1 MKFKGPEAFAPGLR
15 LSKNR
20 CPPHSHAGFQ
30 GLRRGGR
37 LCPPDEQ
44 PRILAA
50 LCRGRCRSQPFA
62 TKERYGC
69 GSAAC
74 RYTSARWEVT
84 NSPQISIKT
93 AQSAGPMRHP
103 QASFEAQPRIAR
115 FLAPKISIDPYTETG
130 SAYVCAAAFCKNQ
143 LHSAGRTESSAPTK
157 QSDID
162 HDRTF
167 LTR

>member
-1 MKFKGPEAFAPGLR
+1 MPVTAVRDE
-15 LSKNR
+15 
-20 CPPHSHAGFQ
+20 
-30 GLRRGGR
+30 GG
-37 LCPPDEQ
+37 
-44 PRILAA
+44 
-50 LCRGRCRSQPFA
+50 
-62 TKERYGC
+62 YGC

-84 NSPQISIKT
+84 NSLKISIKT
-93 AQSAGPMRHP
+93 AQSVGPMRHP

-115 FLAPKISIDPYTETG
+115 LLAPKKGIDPYTETG

>member
-1 MKFKGPEAFAPGLR
+1 MKNAGKACNNR
-15 LSKNR
+15 LYRHIRTFEKIIKNY
-20 CPPHSHAGFQ
+20 F
-30 GLRRGGR
+30 
-37 LCPPDEQ
+37 
-44 PRILAA
+44 
-50 LCRGRCRSQPFA
+50 
-62 TKERYGC
+62 
-69 GSAAC
+69 
-74 RYTSARWEVT
+74 V
-84 NSPQISIKT
+84 ISIKT
-93 AQSAGPMRHP
+93 VQSAGPMRHP

-115 FLAPKISIDPYTETG
+115 LLAPKIGIYPYTETG

>member
-1 MKFKGPEAFAPGLR
+1 MP
-15 LSKNR
+15 
-20 CPPHSHAGFQ
+20 
-30 GLRRGGR
+30 
-37 LCPPDEQ
+37 
-44 PRILAA
+44 
-50 LCRGRCRSQPFA
+50 
-62 TKERYGC
+62 
-69 GSAAC
+69 
-74 RYTSARWEVT
+74 TSARLEVA
-84 NSPQISIKT
+84 NSPQITVKT
-93 AQSAGPMRHP
+93 VQSAGSMRRP

-115 FLAPKISIDPYTETG
+115 LLAPKKGIDPYTETG